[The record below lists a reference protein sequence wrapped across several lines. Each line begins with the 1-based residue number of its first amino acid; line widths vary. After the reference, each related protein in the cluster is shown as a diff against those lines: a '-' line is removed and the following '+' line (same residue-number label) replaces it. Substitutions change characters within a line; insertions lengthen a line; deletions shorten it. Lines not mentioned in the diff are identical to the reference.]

1 MRIKREFSNKFK
13 RAAVRRMA
21 TVPVAEVAQACGVSV
36 SVLHRWRKQFG
47 SYRADGDS
55 HAGHIDAGDGD
66 EKRIDAGHIDA
77 KPGGRRVFSK
87 EFKESVV
94 KRLEAGES
102 VGGLVRALELNP
114 TVVRRWRNEWRK
126 FGEAAFSGYGKTRSP
141 SASTR
146 TVIVRFTEEEYND
159 IKAASLACHAS
170 SLPDF
175 VRGQILPAR
184 EAPSVAEIADRLDA
198 LIGSVE
204 QAVSIAS
211 VRQAAQRTGQG
222 R

>member
-1 MRIKREFSNKFK
+1 
-13 RAAVRRMA
+13 VRRMA

-47 SYRADGDS
+47 GVLAAEHHDT
-55 HAGHIDAGDGD
+55 
-66 EKRIDAGHIDA
+66 KL
-77 KPGGRRVFSK
+77 GGRRIFSK

-94 KRLEAGES
+94 KRLDSGES
-102 VGGLVRALELNP
+102 VSDIVRALQLNP
-114 TVVRRWRNEWRK
+114 TVVRRWWHEWRK

-141 SASTR
+141 AASTR
-146 TVIVRFTEEEYND
+146 TVVVRFTEEEYD
-159 IKAASLACHAS
+159 GIKAASLARHAS

-198 LIGSVE
+198 LVASVRK
-204 QAVSIAS
+204 AVSIAS
-211 VRQAAQRTGQG
+211 GQRAKQHTAQVR
-222 R
+222 

>member
-1 MRIKREFSNKFK
+1 
-13 RAAVRRMA
+13 MA

-47 SYRADGDS
+47 GVLAAEHR
-55 HAGHIDAGDGD
+55 
-66 EKRIDAGHIDA
+66 DA
-77 KPGGRRVFSK
+77 KPGGRRIFSK

-94 KRLEAGES
+94 KRLESGES
-102 VGGLVRALELNP
+102 VSDVVRALQLNP
-114 TVVRRWRNEWRK
+114 AVVRRWWHEWRK
-126 FGEAAFSGYGKTRSP
+126 YGEAAFSGYGKTRSP
-141 SASTR
+141 AASTR
-146 TVIVRFTEEEYND
+146 TVVVRFTEEEYD
-159 IKAASLACHAS
+159 GIKAASLARHAS

-198 LIGSVE
+198 LIASVQ
-204 QAVSIAS
+204 QAALTAS